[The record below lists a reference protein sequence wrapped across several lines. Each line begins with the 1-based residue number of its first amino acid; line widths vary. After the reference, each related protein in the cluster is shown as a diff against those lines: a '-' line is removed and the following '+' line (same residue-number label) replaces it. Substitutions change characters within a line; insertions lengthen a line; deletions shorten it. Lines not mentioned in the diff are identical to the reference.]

1 MKATS
6 SFTPTRREI
15 ILLVTLFLALLFL
28 VPSSQIFSTTSN
40 SQEKIVVG
48 GGKVSQG
55 DVVNS
60 LQATTTY
67 PEPRLTWTESV
78 PETKMLQHSPG
89 SYKFMLLFVGFRLM
103 SYFNRV
109 EYI

>member
-28 VPSSQIFSTTSN
+28 VPSSQIFSTTN

-89 SYKFMLLFVGFRLM
+89 SYKFTLLFVGFRLM